1 MIGKKTIS
9 IAKGQK
15 SLIRDSVVIL
25 IDETDK
31 SSIEI
36 KFLIPKLTFEFSIA
50 EVGMYFLMYF
60 NEDFDDDLLQDA
72 IELLQ

>member
-15 SLIRDSVVIL
+15 LLIRDSMVIL

-31 SSIEI
+31 NSTEI
-36 KFLIPKLTFEFSIA
+36 KFLIPKITLEFSIA
-50 EVGMYFLMYF
+50 EVGMSFLLHF

>member
-9 IAKGQK
+9 VDKGQK
-15 SLIRDSVVIL
+15 LLIRDSMVIL

-31 SSIEI
+31 NSTEI
-36 KFLIPKLTFEFSIA
+36 KFLIPKITLEFSIA
-50 EVGMYFLMYF
+50 EVGMSFLLHF